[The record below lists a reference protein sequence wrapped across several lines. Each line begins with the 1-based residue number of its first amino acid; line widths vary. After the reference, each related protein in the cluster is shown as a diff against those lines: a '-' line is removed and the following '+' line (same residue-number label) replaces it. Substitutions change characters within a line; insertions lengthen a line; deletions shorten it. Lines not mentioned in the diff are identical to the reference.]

1 VPATDRQ
8 ATGQCRLTEC
18 AAKGVG
24 CSSSEE
30 SATSGQ
36 PLGDLVHVLNAFV
49 QAGWPEAQ
57 RLVWR
62 LEELF
67 R

>member
-1 VPATDRQ
+1 M
-8 ATGQCRLTEC
+8 
-18 AAKGVG
+18 AAQEVTAIV
-24 CSSSEE
+24 ETMLADHRE
-30 SATSGQ
+30 SVAFGQ
-36 PLGDLVHVLNAFV
+36 PLDDLVHVLNAFV